1 MKESFKK
8 LIIGALAV
16 FMVASVNSYAQQN
29 LGRGR
34 VSGEVVDETGAP
46 VDGAGVT
53 AVHKNITTTTL
64 EGKTNKKGHF
74 AIAGLGTGVWRFT
87 ATKDGYVESY
97 FEMQVSQLSPNP
109 PFKLTLQK
117 ITAAVAAATTVGT
130 KSNEAAIALAEKGNE
145 LLKQGDLDGALAAF
159 QEFSAMHPE
168 IYKVRLNIGSLY
180 SKKGDYDK
188 AETEFKF
195 VLDKVKEKSPDYG
208 SDKVSAAA
216 ALSGIGEIALRKEDL
231 KGATQYFTEALTLSP
246 NDEAVAFNVAEIF
259 FAHQKTD
266 DAIKYY
272 ELAASIKPNWSK
284 PYSRLGYAYLNKGD
298 YAKAQ
303 ENLKKFLELDPN
315 SAEAGNVKN
324 VLTAIEQ
331 MKK

>member
-8 LIIGALAV
+8 LIIGTLAL
-16 FMVASVNSYAQQN
+16 FMAASVQSYAQQN

-34 VSGEVVDETGAP
+34 ISGEVVDETGAP
-46 VDGAGVT
+46 LVGVT
-53 AVHKNITTTTL
+53 VSAVHKNITTTTL

-87 ATKDGYVESY
+87 GTKEGYVESY

-117 ITAAVAAATTVGT
+117 ISAATAAAVGGS
-130 KSNEAAIALAEKGNE
+130 KANETAVALAEKGNE

-180 SKKGDYDK
+180 SKKGEYDK

-195 VLDKVKEKSPDYG
+195 VLDKIKEKGPDYS
-208 SDKVSAAA
+208 SDKVSAAG

-231 KGATQYFTEALTLSP
+231 KGATQYFTEALALSP
-246 NDEAVAFNVAEIF
+246 NDEAVSFNVAEIF

-272 ELAASIKPNWSK
+272 ELAANIKPTWSK

-298 YAKAQ
+298 YTKAL
-303 ENLKKFLELDPN
+303 ENFKKFLELDPN

-324 VLTAIEQ
+324 VMTAIEQ